1 MFEGDFKAWLDE
13 TPDEYLSKLQFT
25 MPWQGGELVDTPSVD
40 PDGMPIAGRG
50 TKDIQSREALQAEC
64 WRKFN
69 ANPQVNTAI
78 RGVVGRIVGLGFEA
92 TSEVA
97 RIQAAIDEI
106 ELDWRNRLY
115 DAWPKFTG
123 RALVEGELNQI
134 LTLHKD
140 GFVEVDFLDPSLIC
154 EKGDEDTGIIW
165 HPTKT
170 TMPLIYNVKHG
181 NSGEFD
187 QIPSIYIARQPNLI
201 DTVRDHKDFKAEWQL
216 SSRSVQDVYKPLGG
230 YYRFVLSW
238 NRGFMTRRAVSYLRT
253 TLEWLNHYENLKKF
267 EIDHK
272 RSSGAYAWVFSFSD
286 PKAFRLWVSL
296 SEEDRKKTGVM
307 AKIKPGSR
315 LFLPPGMEVTAKNP
329 NLPRISDADTDI
341 MQMIT
346 SGLNEPSDV
355 TTGTVGGTF
364 ASVKATRGPMADRTS
379 DEVAYFDRFYRHDFW
394 GSIFYLKSVVSNFP
408 KTFGVEEAIGFKD
421 REPVMKTVRK
431 SPELLIDISHPVSES
446 VDLESRSKA
455 ILGVKHGPLTESIGL
470 PGSRAA
476 GLLGVGGYGRN
487 RLRKATED
495 ARYPPVV
502 YSVDAESVQEKAEG
516 EPVKPEA
523 KKSKSEN

>member
-1 MFEGDFKAWLDE
+1 
-13 TPDEYLSKLQFT
+13 
-25 MPWQGGELVDTPSVD
+25 
-40 PDGMPIAGRG
+40 
-50 TKDIQSREALQAEC
+50 
-64 WRKFN
+64 
-69 ANPQVNTAI
+69 
-78 RGVVGRIVGLGFEA
+78 
-92 TSEVA
+92 
-97 RIQAAIDEI
+97 
-106 ELDWRNRLY
+106 
-115 DAWPKFTG
+115 
-123 RALVEGELNQI
+123 
-134 LTLHKD
+134 
-140 GFVEVDFLDPSLIC
+140 LIC
-154 EKGDEDTGIIW
+154 EKGDDDTGIIW
-165 HPTKT
+165 HPTKA
-170 TMPLIYNVKHG
+170 TMPLLYNVKKG
-181 NSGEFD
+181 KGGEFD
-187 QIPSIYIARQPNLI
+187 QIPSIFIARQPNLI
-201 DTVRDHKDFKAEWQL
+201 QSVADHKDFKEEWQQ
-216 SSRSVQDVYKPLGG
+216 SSKGPNGAFEQLGG
-230 YYRFVLSW
+230 FRRFVLSW

-272 RSSGAYAWVFSFSD
+272 RSSGAYAWVFTFTD

-296 SEEDRKKTGVM
+296 SDEDRKKTGVM

-355 TTGTVGGTF
+355 TTGTVGGTY
-364 ASVKATRGPMADRTS
+364 ASVKATRGPMADRVS

-394 GSIFYLKSVVSNFP
+394 GSIFFLKSVVSNFP

-421 REPVMKTVRK
+421 KEPVMKTVRK
-431 SPELLIDISHPVSES
+431 APELLIDISHPVSES

-455 ILGVKHGPLTESIGL
+455 VLGVKHGPLTESIGL

-476 GLLGVGGYGRN
+476 SLLGIGSYGRN

-502 YSVDAESVQEKAEG
+502 YSIDAESVQEQAEG
-516 EPVKPEA
+516 EKP
-523 KKSKSEN
+523 KPKPQSGDSEDE